1 MTLKDL
7 IIEPE
12 GQAKEFSAYIRQ
24 QLEDYV
30 KLCMN
35 EDASPSKLYYDFWP
49 EGKIMHKINSLLI
62 EKYPIIIRSGHKT
75 KKNFYVNNIGNI
87 TICSIIETATKG
99 KFVFGINH
107 IKNYNFRSFQ
117 LMVDIAI
124 SMLLIKYE
132 AKSLCKEHYVYTVL
146 ATMFFYYRVFD
157 KNKLLVNV
165 SDVRLILLSVL
176 NSDESHYIDVAK
188 YYKFYDN
195 SSINNTFDNIK
206 KKPSTKEDLTCCYIE
221 GATQTEKMKA
231 ISKWWNCSERTAR
244 RYMQDFGL
252 TNQKYV
258 RSDYRKEDA
267 KVCISSEERDKMKS
281 MTELFTTL
289 SEKTILLPPPL
300 PPKG

>member
-1 MTLKDL
+1 MKLKDL

-12 GQAKEFSAYIRQ
+12 GQVKEISNYIRQ
-24 QLEDYV
+24 ELENYV
-30 KLCMN
+30 KLCTN
-35 EDASPSKLYYDFWP
+35 EEASPCRLYYDYWSK
-49 EGKIMHKINSLLI
+49 GKIMHKINALLI

-75 KKNFYVNNIGNI
+75 KKNFYVNNIGTI
-87 TICSIIETATKG
+87 TMCSIIGTATKG
-99 KFVFGINH
+99 KFVFGKNRIR
-107 IKNYNFRSFQ
+107 NYNLKSFQ

-124 SMLLIKYE
+124 SMLLIKYD

-157 KNKLLVNV
+157 ENKLIVNV
-165 SDVRLILLSVL
+165 SDVKPILLSVL
-176 NSDESHYIDVAK
+176 NSDELHYMDVAK
-188 YYKFYDN
+188 YYKFYDSHPSN
-195 SSINNTFDNIK
+195 SYNKIK
-206 KKPSTKEDLTCCYIE
+206 VKPLSKEDFTCCYSE

-258 RSDYRKEDA
+258 RSDYRKEDG
-267 KVCISSEERDKMKS
+267 KVCISSGERDQMKR
-281 MTELFTTL
+281 MTELFSNL

-300 PPKG
+300 PPK